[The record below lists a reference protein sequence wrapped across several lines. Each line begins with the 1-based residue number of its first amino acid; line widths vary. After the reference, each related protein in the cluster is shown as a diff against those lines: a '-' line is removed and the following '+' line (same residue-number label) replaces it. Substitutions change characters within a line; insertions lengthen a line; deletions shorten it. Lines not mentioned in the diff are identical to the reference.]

1 MRISGDRY
9 LNILD
14 LIQMVAH
21 FDRETVLGEEV
32 HILLDEL
39 FNKMSKSRVKV
50 KMQYN
55 YANFI
60 KLTTDASKHKTRPC
74 LIDEIEGAF
83 IKQFQK
89 LQENQDVLS
98 DDGKNAN
105 IIRMPISGGHKMTVI
120 KDENVQGPE
129 YFEKLAKARDETYRL
144 DKTLIRPPQ
153 EFCSY
158 EMDDLEQ
165 RVIKVLQDDVTYMI
179 EKAKEVAQE
188 GKI

>member
-1 MRISGDRY
+1 
-9 LNILD
+9 
-14 LIQMVAH
+14 
-21 FDRETVLGEEV
+21 
-32 HILLDEL
+32 
-39 FNKMSKSRVKV
+39 
-50 KMQYN
+50 
-55 YANFI
+55 
-60 KLTTDASKHKTRPC
+60 
-74 LIDEIEGAF
+74 
-83 IKQFQK
+83 
-89 LQENQDVLS
+89 
-98 DDGKNAN
+98 
-105 IIRMPISGGHKMTVI
+105 MPIPGGHKMTVI

-188 GKI
+188 AKI